1 MRRLWFTGLILV
13 LSLVAQSGA
22 QSVAQSGEDIYLSQC
37 ALCHGAGGE
46 GGRGPTLA
54 RPKLRHAPDEETL
67 FRVIRR
73 GIPNSGMPATGLAE
87 REIRLV
93 MEHVRALGRVAA
105 PVRPPGDPQRG
116 QQIYAGKGQCAG
128 CHQAFGPDLSGI
140 GERRSVAHLRT
151 SLTDPAADV
160 PAGFMLVEAV
170 TPGGRKVS
178 GARLNEDTFSLQ
190 LLDAS
195 GNVRS
200 FWKSELRA
208 WKRLPGQSPM
218 PSYRGV
224 LSETELDD
232 LVAFLV
238 TQ

>member
-1 MRRLWFTGLILV
+1 MRRLWFTGLLSV
-13 LSLVAQSGA
+13 LSLLAQSGP
-22 QSVAQSGEDIYLSQC
+22 QSGASIFLTQC
-37 ALCHGAGGE
+37 AVCHGAGGE

-54 RPKLRHAPDEETL
+54 RPKLRHAPDEEAL

-87 REIRLV
+87 REIRQV
-93 MEHVRALGRVAA
+93 MEHVRALARVAA
-105 PVRPPGDPQRG
+105 PARPPGDPLRG
-116 QQIYAGKGQCAG
+116 RQIYAGKGGCVG

-140 GERRSVAHLRT
+140 GEQRSFAHLRT

-170 TPGGRKVS
+170 TQGSRKIS

-208 WKRLPGQSPM
+208 WKLLPGQTPM

-238 TQ
+238 TP

>member
-13 LSLVAQSGA
+13 LSL
-22 QSVAQSGEDIYLSQC
+22 VAQSGEDIYLSQC

-224 LSETELDD
+224 LRETELDD